1 MNPIDTSGI
10 KSTIRVDSERP
21 LVNNKAGST
30 QNRDRATSGDKVELT
45 DTASQLSKL
54 SEDLASVDGVDNA
67 RIEAIRQQ
75 IAEGRYEV
83 DPDRIAGALLQL
95 EKELS

>member
-10 KSTIRVDSERP
+10 KSTIRVDSKRP